1 MRFQKPIK
9 QGGRGRAK
17 LYAGVDAVVEDRI
30 ISLSQQ
36 HDCSKSFVANS
47 LLAKMLGVKLE
58 EYFDDYKR
66 TTGKAAKRKRS
77 TR

>member
-1 MRFQKPIK
+1 MRFQKPRK
-9 QGGRGRAK
+9 GRAR

-30 ISLSQQ
+30 IRLSQQ

-47 LLAKMLGVKLE
+47 LLAKMLGVSLE
-58 EYFDDYKR
+58 EYFDDYRK
-66 TTGKAAKRKRS
+66 TAGKSEKRKTA

>member
-9 QGGRGRAK
+9 QGGRGRAR

-30 ISLSQQ
+30 INLSQQ

-58 EYFDDYKR
+58 EYFDDYKN
-66 TTGKAAKRKRS
+66 TTRKSPKRKTG